1 MEGND
6 KIDDFNSEEDSG
18 FKICSNSD
26 EDQKGNEIIDNDNDD
41 NQKDDE
47 YNDNDDE
54 DEEYIGDFV
63 DSKFPLEGEDE
74 IKSKTD
80 DVPKTI
86 SNTNKSDN
94 NNIETKNSNSNIIQ
108 ENQPITDINNNNN
121 NIINQENE
129 EEEVELNENEI
140 NKLQTET
147 PSQKIKI
154 ERSPQNYPS
163 KLEFSEANYYVL
175 KTELET
181 LLAKDTFVSL
191 DDISKQNTEM
201 ISYLK
206 KLNEILTFI
215 IESTQNNNNNNSRS
229 KKKLPQQIDQKA
241 KLVDVYKKEYLRLE
255 SRVKQLSDPS
265 YEEHLI
271 KTLNNL
277 NTEISKIEKQNKL
290 LQQNQKQNEIK
301 IDKQTQNVTKAE
313 KELKRLQTDYENIIN
328 QQTLLEEKVN
338 KNKNI
343 IHLNNSKINELN
355 EWQQKLEKIAK
366 GMYDIQEY
374 ENVDL
379 EEEKERQL
387 MEKRNAL
394 LKKQEIYKKVLKTNK
409 MKYEIEI
416 AKNERIIFDLEK
428 SKADLLQKYKLVVGK
443 NYYKTDTE
451 FGENNQN

>member
-1 MEGND
+1 MEGDD

-26 EDQKGNEIIDNDNDD
+26 EDQKENEIINND

-47 YNDNDDE
+47 YDDE
-54 DEEYIGDFV
+54 DDEYIGDFV

-74 IKSKTD
+74 IKSKID

-86 SNTNKSDN
+86 TNTNKTENNN
-94 NNIETKNSNSNIIQ
+94 NNIENQNSNNNIIQ
-108 ENQPITDINNNNN
+108 ENQPITDINNNDNT
-121 NIINQENE
+121 NQENE

-181 LLAKDTFVSL
+181 LLAKDTVISL
-191 DDISKQNTEM
+191 EDISKQNTEM

-206 KLNEILTFI
+206 KLNEILSFI
-215 IESTQNNNNNNSRS
+215 IESTQNNNNSRS
-229 KKKLPQQIDQKA
+229 KKKLTPQIDQKA

-409 MKYEIEI
+409 RKYEIEI